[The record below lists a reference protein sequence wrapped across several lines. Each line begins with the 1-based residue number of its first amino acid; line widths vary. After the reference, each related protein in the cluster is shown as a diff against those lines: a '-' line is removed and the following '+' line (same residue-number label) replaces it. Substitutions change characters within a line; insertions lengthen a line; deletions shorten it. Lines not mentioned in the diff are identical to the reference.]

1 MLELISPAGSA
12 ESVVA
17 AVQSGADAVFFGYG
31 KFSGHRGDGGFSSE
45 EFENAVRYCR
55 VRGCRV
61 YAAMNVLVSDAE
73 LPQAAEAAKEY
84 ARLGVNAIVL
94 RDVGLIRVLR
104 AVLPDMPLFG
114 DVSMGIH
121 DLSGARA
128 AHELGLERIMLPRE
142 LSLDRIKQIC
152 AGADVQASVFVQSE
166 LCVCEPGLCYLSAMG
181 SGRSANRGLCDKSC
195 RRDFSLGGRKDDHPL
210 SMKDWS
216 LMDRLSE
223 LETAGVTG
231 AVVEGRD
238 RRAEYTAMAVKMF
251 RSAIH
256 DGKKPSDQ
264 DAELFTSAFSSQ
276 GFTDGYYTGR
286 KEDMFGYHVP
296 STSRDV
302 SRGLAEV
309 RNGYSSGELRRVPV
323 EFFALIEEE
332 KPSKFVA
339 CDADG
344 NKAAVLGPVPA
355 RSEECPLTA
364 EAVEAAMYK
373 TGGTPYICSSVAAR
387 IAPFVSLTEDELGGV
402 KQRLLSE
409 LSDERRRVPEPRT
422 GSFPSVPGARRS
434 TGRSKLIFHLLSAGQ
449 LSPELATMKPD
460 YIYMPLEEM
469 AANFDKLELFIQYGV
484 TPCAVLPPVIGGD
497 EEDAVT
503 DLLQKLRG
511 LGVSQVLVSSL
522 GHVPL
527 ARRAG
532 MQVRGDYGLNVFN
545 SFTADM
551 LRRAGMLSFTA
562 SFELHTGQLRAM
574 TAPLDMELIVYGRL
588 PVMTTEHCLIKN
600 SAGKCACQSAGHLS
614 DGRGNVYPVVREFG
628 CRNTVFSA
636 HKLFLADRRADY
648 EKLGLWG
655 TRLMFTTES
664 SRECVE
670 VARSY
675 LGVSDYKPNG
685 LTRGR
690 MYKGVE

>member
-1 MLELISPAGSA
+1 MLELISPAGSP

-31 KFSGHRGDGGFSSE
+31 KFSGCRGVGGFSSE
-45 EFENAVRYCR
+45 EFGNAARYCR
-55 VRGCRV
+55 VRGCKV

-73 LPQAAEAAKEY
+73 MPQAVAAAEEC
-84 ARLGVNAIVL
+84 ARFGADAIVVS
-94 RDVGLIRVLR
+94 DIGFARVLR
-104 AVLPDMPLFG
+104 EALPDMPLFG
-114 DVSMGIH
+114 DVSMGVY

-128 AHELGLERIMLPRE
+128 AAELGLARIMLPHE
-142 LSLDRIKQIC
+142 LELDQIKQIC
-152 AGADVQASVFVQSE
+152 AGSDIQVSVFVQSG
-166 LCVCEPGLCYLSAMG
+166 LCVCAPGLCYLSALG
-181 SGRSANRGLCDKSC
+181 NGRSANRGLCDKNC
-195 RRDFSLGGRKDDHPL
+195 RQDFSLGGRKDDHPL
-210 SMKDWS
+210 SMKDWN
-216 LMDRLSE
+216 LMDGLSE
-223 LETAGVTG
+223 LESAGVSG
-231 AVVEGRD
+231 AVIEGRD
-238 RRAEYTAMAVKMF
+238 QRAEYVAMAVKMF
-251 RSAIH
+251 RSAIS
-256 DGKKPSDQ
+256 DGKKPSEQ
-264 DAELFTSAFSSQ
+264 VTELFSSAFFSQ
-276 GFTDGYYTGR
+276 GFTDGYYTGE

-296 STSRDV
+296 STNRDV

-309 RNGYSSGELRRVPV
+309 RNGYLSGEMRRAPV
-323 EFFALIEEE
+323 DFFALIEAEE
-332 KPSKFVA
+332 PSKFVA

-355 RSEECPLTA
+355 HADNLPLTA
-364 EAVEAAMYK
+364 EAIEEAMYK
-373 TGGTPYICSSVAAR
+373 TGGTPYICSSVTAR
-387 IAPFVSLTEDELGGV
+387 IAPFVSLTEEELSSV
-402 KQRLLSE
+402 KQQLLSK
-409 LSDERRRVPEPRT
+409 LSDERRKVPEVRT
-422 GSFPSVPGARRS
+422 GKVPPAPEAHRTGA
-434 TGRSKLIFHLLSAGQ
+434 RSKLIFHLLSAGQ

-460 YIYMPLEEM
+460 YIYLPLEEL
-469 AANFDKLELFIQYGV
+469 AAEFDKLELFLQYGSI
-484 TPCAVLPPVIGGD
+484 PCAVLPPVFSG
-497 EEDAVT
+497 EEADRVSELMQTLRSRGVT
-503 DLLQKLRG
+503 
-511 LGVSQVLVSSL
+511 QVLVSSI

-527 ARRAG
+527 ARRVG

-551 LRRAGMLSFTA
+551 LRRAGMLSCTA
-562 SFELHTGQLRAM
+562 SFELHTGQLRSM

-600 SAGKCACQSAGHLS
+600 SAGKCTCQSAGHLS

-655 TRLMFTTES
+655 TRLLFTTES

-670 VARSY
+670 VARTY